1 MVSTISQLNY
11 IWKNVLAK
19 VKEKLVNDQHY
30 YDSFFA
36 DTTLHA
42 IEKDVFVVLVNS
54 AVSKTFLQQTNQQGY
69 LTLKKA
75 VDEVTESNYNLKFI
89 TKDEIVNYSSE
100 SNISETVKEDKK
112 SAFFAHCSLNPKFSF
127 DNFVSGDCN
136 KEAIQASLLVI
147 TNPGVSYNPLFI
159 YSQPGLGKTHLLH
172 AIGNYYQEKNPN
184 KKVLYISTDDFI
196 DEFVKYVRGNQ
207 GTENLK
213 DYFKTVDLLLIDDIQ
228 SLKDKKSTGE
238 MFFTIFN
245 QLVNSGKQI
254 VMTSDRHP
262 NDLQGLEER
271 LVSRF
276 NMGLSI
282 QMHSPDTETLIKI
295 LEKKI
300 IANQLNLNN
309 FTHEGLLYLAQNFS
323 KNVRELEGA
332 LNRVLFHTIDV
343 KHLNRIDLNTI
354 KNSVSSMLKTKRNR
368 ELTEELIIST
378 VADYYNMTE
387 SQITSK
393 VRTSQIAL
401 ARRIAMYLCREL
413 LNTPYQRVG
422 ALFGGRDHSTVISS
436 VVKVETELKTDVQL
450 MNAINDIKKVLKK

>member
-1 MVSTISQLNY
+1 MVSTITQQNL
-11 IWKNVLAK
+11 IWKNVLSK
-19 VKEKLVNDQHY
+19 VKEKLINDQHF

-36 DTTLHA
+36 ETSLYA
-42 IEKDVFVVLVNS
+42 IENNTFIILVNS
-54 AVSKTFLQQTNQQGY
+54 AVSKIFLSQTNQQGY
-69 LTLKKA
+69 ITLKKA
-75 VDEVTESNYNLKFI
+75 VDEVTESNYNLTFI
-89 TKDEIVNYSSE
+89 TSNEINNYSSNPE
-100 SNISETVKEDKK
+100 IEDKK
-112 SAFFAHCSLNPKFSF
+112 DTKKSSFFANCMLNNKFSF
-127 DNFVSGDCN
+127 DNFVSGECN
-136 KEAIQASLLVI
+136 KEAIQAALLVI

-159 YSQPGLGKTHLLH
+159 YSKPGLGKTHLLH
-172 AIGNYYQEKNPN
+172 AIGNYYQEKNPS
-184 KKVLYISTDDFI
+184 KKVLYISTDDFV

-213 DYFKTVDLLLIDDIQ
+213 DYFKTIDLLLIDDIQ

-245 QLVNSGKQI
+245 QLVNNGKQI

-262 NDLQGLEER
+262 NDLQGLEDR

-282 QMHSPDTETLIKI
+282 QMHSPDTETLMKI

-300 IANQLNLNN
+300 IANQLNINN
-309 FTHEGLLYLAQNFS
+309 FTNDGLLYLAQNFS

-332 LNRVLFHTIDV
+332 LNRVIFHTIDM
-343 KHLNRIDLNTI
+343 KHLNRIDLNVV
-354 KNSVSSMLKTKRNR
+354 KNSVSSMLKTKRGK
-368 ELTEELIIST
+368 ELTEDYIITT
-378 VADYYNMTE
+378 VADYYNMTD

-413 LNTPYQRVG
+413 LNTPYQKVG

-436 VVKVETELKTDVQL
+436 VIKVETELKTDVQL